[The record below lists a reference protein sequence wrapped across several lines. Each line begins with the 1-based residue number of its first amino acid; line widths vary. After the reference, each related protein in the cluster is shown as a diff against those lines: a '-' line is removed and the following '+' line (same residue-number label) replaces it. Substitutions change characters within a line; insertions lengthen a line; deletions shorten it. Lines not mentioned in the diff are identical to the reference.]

1 MSADVITTIITAA
14 GLLVTLSG
22 GYLAGL
28 AWLSRRM
35 DTRFDKVDARF
46 DKVAERFDKVDER
59 IHGLEV
65 ELNEVKIAVARLE
78 GPTPRMIY
86 PR

>member
-1 MSADVITTIITAA
+1 MSADVIATIITAA

-22 GYLAGL
+22 GYLASF

-35 DTRFDKVDARF
+35 DERFDKID
-46 DKVAERFDKVDER
+46 ERFDKVDER
-59 IHGLEV
+59 LHGIEV

-78 GPTPRMIY
+78 GPTPRLIY

>member
-1 MSADVITTIITAA
+1 MYLSADVLTTIIIAT

-22 GYLAGL
+22 GSLAGL

-35 DTRFDKVDARF
+35 DD
-46 DKVAERFDKVDER
+46 RFDKVDER
-59 IHGLEV
+59 LHGVEV

-78 GPTPRMIY
+78 GPTPRLIY

>member
-22 GYLAGL
+22 SYFAGL

-35 DTRFDKVDARF
+35 DTRFDKVD
-46 DKVAERFDKVDER
+46 ER

-65 ELNEVKIAVARLE
+65 ELNDVKIAVARLE

>member
-1 MSADVITTIITAA
+1 MYMSADVIATIIIAA
-14 GLLVTLSG
+14 ALLVTLSG

-35 DTRFDKVDARF
+35 DA
-46 DKVAERFDKVDER
+46 RFDKVDER

-65 ELNEVKIAVARLE
+65 ELNEVKIVVARLE
-78 GPTPRMIY
+78 GPTPRLIY